1 MFYNYINQQKR
12 IYMKK
17 IIGILFIITLSSSWG
32 AESNSSVSK
41 TNSKTIANLKYI
53 LEEEKLAY
61 DVYEYYFLKGGMPK
75 YKDIQG
81 AELQH
86 MNMVRKSMKA
96 YGVKDTTLGMKRG
109 VYHYK
114 DLTAIYDKLTAV
126 IDKKAPY
133 LTGVNIE
140 IDDIKKIDAMLPE
153 TSESDLLL
161 LLKNLKAQ

>member
-1 MFYNYINQQKR
+1 
-12 IYMKK
+12 MKK
-17 IIGILFIITLSSSWG
+17 IIVLILSSVLTMTGLSFSF
-32 AESNSSVSK
+32 AATST

-61 DVYEYYFLKGGMPK
+61 DVYAYYFAKGGMPK

-86 MNMVRKSMKA
+86 MNMVRAGMKA
-96 YGVKDTTLGMKRG
+96 YGIKDTTPSLKAG

-114 DLTAIYDKLTAV
+114 DLTAIYKKLTAV
-126 IDKKAPY
+126 IDKKSPY
-133 LTGVNIE
+133 LTGVNVE

-153 TSESDLLL
+153 TTEADLTA
-161 LLKNLKAQ
+161 LLKNLKSQSNMHIDYFKN